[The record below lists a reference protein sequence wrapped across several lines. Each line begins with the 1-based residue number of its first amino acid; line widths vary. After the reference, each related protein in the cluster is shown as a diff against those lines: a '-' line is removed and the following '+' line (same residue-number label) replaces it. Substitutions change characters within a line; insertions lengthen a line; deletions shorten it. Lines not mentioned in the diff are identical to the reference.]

1 MNIIRKYNE
10 SFLIANSVLQINF
23 LPQYLTF
30 DEKFRV
36 EIIEGAFQMNKEN
49 KNVCKVTTKFQRIS
63 EKSD

>member
-49 KNVCKVTTKFQRIS
+49 KNVCKVTTKIS
-63 EKSD
+63 KNF